1 MATLKHVPKGRGYDY
16 NLGYLDGVNN
26 YWNHMMGE
34 DGGYSPPVPR
44 VHHSCIG
51 WSPPR
56 ALASAFA
63 GGVRHKRQ

>member
-44 VHHSCIG
+44 
-51 WSPPR
+51 
-56 ALASAFA
+56 ASTTL
-63 GGVRHKRQ
+63 V